1 MNNKLIYR
9 DLLKKISKWITER
22 EIIFVL
28 GARRVGKT
36 TLLNM
41 LYKDIKAQKIFVDL
55 EFRNTLDVLNRGMDS
70 FLNYLE
76 LQGINL
82 RKKVFVFV
90 DEIQYLDNPAN
101 LLKLIYDHYPNI
113 KLIISGSSSIHIK
126 QKFTDSL
133 AGRKIIFELS
143 AFNFNEFLRGRNG
156 ELYNIKSNWHDFV
169 EIITS
174 REINSGISAFA
185 KRFLPLT
192 EEYVVWGG
200 YPQVVLNPQIDK
212 KEEILRD
219 VYKSY
224 ISKDIK
230 DIGRIGNITG
240 YNNLIIMLASNIG
253 QLVNKGSISRNIR
266 LNIKTIDEYLFLLEH
281 TYIIK
286 MLPPFF
292 QNKQTEIVKQRK
304 VFFKD
309 SGIRNIS
316 IGGFQ
321 SFNIRTDKGPLV
333 ENFVFNQLLNYFSP
347 DNIFFWRTKHKAE
360 VDFVVRQE
368 DLLIPIEVKSRAM
381 ETSQYTRSFLS
392 YIEKYKPD
400 MGIIIN
406 QNLAK
411 VEKVKDTT
419 VLFVPIFAL

>member
-1 MNNKLIYR
+1 MGNELIYR
-9 DLLKKISKWITER
+9 DILRKVSKWINER

-55 EFRNTLDVLNRGMDS
+55 EFRDTLDVLNRGIDS

-82 RKKVFVFV
+82 RKKVFVFI
-90 DEIQYLDNPAN
+90 DEVQYLDNPAN

-143 AFNFNEFLRGRNG
+143 AFNFNEFLRGRNS
-156 ELYNIKSNWHDFV
+156 EFYHIKNNWDGFI

-174 REINSGISAFA
+174 REINPGISAFA
-185 KRFLPLT
+185 KKFLPLV
-192 EEYVVWGG
+192 EEYIVWGG
-200 YPQVVLNPQIDK
+200 YPQVVLNPQTDK

-219 VYKSY
+219 VYQSY

-316 IGGFQ
+316 IGSFQ

-333 ENFVFNQLLNYFSP
+333 ENFVFNQLLNYFSH
-347 DNIFFWRTKHKAE
+347 NNVFFWRTKHKAE

-400 MGIIIN
+400 IGIIIN

-411 VEKVKDTT
+411 VEKVGDTT